1 MEGPSDDSYNSS
13 VLGDDE
19 QGGGGRQIVI
29 TNEKNNRYFSA
40 LFHMV
45 RRPQNPID
53 MVLNIKFALKR
64 VPSGMASTP
73 AVTVVLFHL
82 PF

>member
-1 MEGPSDDSYNSS
+1 M
-13 VLGDDE
+13 
-19 QGGGGRQIVI
+19 I

-45 RRPQNPID
+45 RRPRNPID

-73 AVTVVLFHL
+73 AVTVFYFASPFDFRSVVLATKLGRKELFEK
-82 PF
+82 